1 MEYECREMNLN
12 ELEETME
19 LVKKVF
25 DEFEAPEYSD
35 EGIKNFYKFAN
46 VENIKK
52 LLKENLKIVIVKD
65 YSKII
70 GMLAIR
76 DNSHI
81 GMLFVDKAYH
91 RKGIAKYLI
100 RYAKGLYGMNNTDIT
115 VNSSPYA
122 VEIYKRMGFE
132 ILSNEKETDGIRF
145 IPMVLKK
152 YKLNNAKGELELV
165 FPTEEYRDQ
174 IMDYL
179 QEHFDNGE
187 MILNGCGGLDRLRD
201 FDSWLK
207 KVRNDVDFAKCSEG
221 RVPASLYMAIRKSD
235 KRLIGLI
242 QIRHCL
248 NEKLLQTS
256 GHIGDGVRPSE
267 RKKGYV
273 TEMIRLA
280 LEKCKELG
288 IKRVLMSCDK
298 DNVGSRKSI
307 MNNGGVLE
315 NEIKMEDESI
325 EQRFWISLKKQSAH
339 LNLKS
344 LGNVEEKT
352 IRVDEDDFKGYI
364 HLNNF
369 IKMNEKFL
377 LPKGLCIRDTGYKWL
392 EVYGENSNFK
402 LTAIYDNL
410 GRIVEWYF
418 DLVRDIG
425 RENGFPYDEDWYL
438 DVVVT
443 PDGDILL
450 LDEDEYEEAYQ
461 RYEMTESEY
470 KLGKDLVYDLMKR
483 LENNVE
489 NLNNFTNKY
498 LEKIESK

>member
-52 LLKENLKIVIVKD
+52 LLNENLKIVIVKD

-81 GMLFVDKAYH
+81 GMLFVDKSYH

-100 RYAKGLYGMNNTDIT
+100 RYAKGLYRMNNTDIT

-187 MILNGCGGLDRLRD
+187 MILNGCGGLDRLKD
-201 FDSWLK
+201 FDSWLE

-392 EVYGENSNFK
+392 EFYGENSNFK

-418 DLVRDIG
+418 DLVRGIG

>member
-52 LLKENLKIVIVKD
+52 LLNENLKIVIVKD

-91 RKGIAKYLI
+91 QKGIAKYLI

-132 ILSNEKETDGIRF
+132 ILSNEKETDGIRST
-145 IPMVLKK
+145 PMVLKK

-165 FPTEEYRDQ
+165 FPTEKYRDQ
-174 IMDYL
+174 VMDYL
-179 QEHFDNGE
+179 QEHFDNDE

-201 FDSWLK
+201 FDSWLE
-207 KVRNDVDFAKCSEG
+207 KVRNDVDSANCSEG

-352 IRVDEDDFKGYI
+352 IRVDEDDFNGYI

-392 EVYGENSNFK
+392 EFYGENSNFK

-418 DLVRDIG
+418 DLVRGIG

-470 KLGKDLVYDLMKR
+470 KLGKNLVYDLMKR

>member
-25 DEFEAPEYSD
+25 DEFEAPEYRD

-52 LLKENLKIVIVKD
+52 LLNENFKIVIVKD

-91 RKGIAKYLI
+91 QKGIAKYLI

-145 IPMVLKK
+145 TPMVLKK

-165 FPTEEYRDQ
+165 FPTEKYRDQ

-179 QEHFDNGE
+179 QEHFDNDE

-201 FDSWLK
+201 FDSWLE
-207 KVRNDVDFAKCSEG
+207 KVRNDVDSANCSVG

-235 KRLIGLI
+235 KR
-242 QIRHCL
+242 
-248 NEKLLQTS
+248 K
-256 GHIGDGVRPSE
+256 
-267 RKKGYV
+267 
-273 TEMIRLA
+273 
-280 LEKCKELG
+280 
-288 IKRVLMSCDK
+288 
-298 DNVGSRKSI
+298 
-307 MNNGGVLE
+307 
-315 NEIKMEDESI
+315 
-325 EQRFWISLKKQSAH
+325 
-339 LNLKS
+339 
-344 LGNVEEKT
+344 
-352 IRVDEDDFKGYI
+352 
-364 HLNNF
+364 
-369 IKMNEKFL
+369 
-377 LPKGLCIRDTGYKWL
+377 
-392 EVYGENSNFK
+392 
-402 LTAIYDNL
+402 
-410 GRIVEWYF
+410 
-418 DLVRDIG
+418 
-425 RENGFPYDEDWYL
+425 
-438 DVVVT
+438 
-443 PDGDILL
+443 
-450 LDEDEYEEAYQ
+450 
-461 RYEMTESEY
+461 
-470 KLGKDLVYDLMKR
+470 
-483 LENNVE
+483 
-489 NLNNFTNKY
+489 
-498 LEKIESK
+498 